1 MKLSGFH
8 DKRMSTNTVDW
19 FFANTRGNVDQ
30 SHIADQNFANDA
42 ALGRQTSLFGDCSG
56 TLSPASAMAD
66 QPGMIARGG
75 YGMGAPCE
83 IDTNSDLRWGD
94 SEGLRVKGPKQLWIR
109 PFSTTPNLG
118 RGREAGSVEDESSLI
133 HAQLQRAKKEA
144 STIMDKTIPNY
155 YQPLIPVKQSEYSNP
170 NNWVQNWTWGGDSSR
185 LVKKTRVE
193 GST

>member
-1 MKLSGFH
+1 MIRG
-8 DKRMSTNTVDW
+8 MSSNTVDW

-30 SHIADQNFANDA
+30 SHITEQNFANDA
-42 ALGRQTSLFGDCSG
+42 ALGRQTSLFGGDCTG

-75 YGMGAPCE
+75 YGLGAGCE

-94 SEGLRVKGPKQLWIR
+94 GDGLRVKGPKQLWVR

-118 RGREAGSVEDESSLI
+118 RGRESDAVNDESSLI
-133 HAQLQRAKKEA
+133 HARLQRAKKEA

-155 YQPLIPVKQSEYSNP
+155 YQPLIPIKQAEYENP
-170 NNWVQNWTWGGDSSR
+170 NNWIQNWTWGGDSSR
-185 LVKKTRVE
+185 LVKKTRVDE
-193 GST
+193 ST